1 MDEQPYGGGAERA
14 ADEPTADG
22 RELTQGQAVAGP
34 AEGNGTLAER
44 ALAEQV
50 PVEQAPAER
59 APVEQAQAEQPPAD
73 SGIDLLGMDLESLR
87 TVEHPVLAALVSDL
101 RERAAGAGGEAL
113 WGFESDPAAPEPTR

>member
-14 ADEPTADG
+14 ADEPTADR
-22 RELTQGQAVAGP
+22 RELTQSQAAAGP
-34 AEGNGTLAER
+34 AEGDGAVTER
-44 ALAEQV
+44 APA
-50 PVEQAPAER
+50 EQAPAE
-59 APVEQAQAEQPPAD
+59 QKQAEQAPAD
-73 SGIDLLGMDLESLR
+73 PGIDLLGMDLESLR